1 MKCTSLKDLNRVKSS
16 FHLEVYKFRE
26 PVEIRIFQGNL
37 FPQGWCNFTAKEMV
51 KKITKSRNVLHI
63 SEKRTY
69 NWYSA
74 PHPPKTEPQGI
85 SLSTSTT
92 SFFVSAPGAN
102 TPPVLF
108 GPSRTVYHLTY
119 SRYASILVK
128 KKKKELKLFSNLL
141 PYADSAS

>member
-63 SEKRTY
+63 SEKHTY

-92 SFFVSAPGAN
+92 SF
-102 TPPVLF
+102 LCKC
-108 GPSRTVYHLTY
+108 SRSKY
-119 SRYASILVK
+119 SYFLEVFIQMILVTGLGFFLWLVLV
-128 KKKKELKLFSNLL
+128 LKSFVEV
-141 PYADSAS
+141 

>member
-16 FHLEVYKFRE
+16 FHLEVYKFRG

-69 NWYSA
+69 N
-74 PHPPKTEPQGI
+74 
-85 SLSTSTT
+85 
-92 SFFVSAPGAN
+92 
-102 TPPVLF
+102 
-108 GPSRTVYHLTY
+108 
-119 SRYASILVK
+119 
-128 KKKKELKLFSNLL
+128 
-141 PYADSAS
+141 